1 MISKAFSLVELLV
14 VLAIIGILVGL
25 LLPAV
30 QSVREAA
37 RRASCQNNIRQITLG
52 LENYHSQHN
61 HFPHGWNQKQGIANS
76 GWGWL
81 AYELPFLERN
91 NLQQQINF
99 NQLVSD
105 EQFGEIINHRVDTL
119 FCPSSADKAITSTS
133 VAGEHP
139 DNLADE
145 PTFEFPVSMART
157 QYVGCIG
164 SIADS
169 DVILADL

>member
-76 GWGWL
+76 GGDGWPTNCL
-81 AYELPFLERN
+81 SWN
-91 NLQQQINF
+91 
-99 NQLVSD
+99 
-105 EQFGEIINHRVDTL
+105 EIICNNKL
-119 FCPSSADKAITSTS
+119 IST
-133 VAGEHP
+133 
-139 DNLADE
+139 NW
-145 PTFEFPVSMART
+145 FPMNNS
-157 QYVGCIG
+157 GK
-164 SIADS
+164 
-169 DVILADL
+169 